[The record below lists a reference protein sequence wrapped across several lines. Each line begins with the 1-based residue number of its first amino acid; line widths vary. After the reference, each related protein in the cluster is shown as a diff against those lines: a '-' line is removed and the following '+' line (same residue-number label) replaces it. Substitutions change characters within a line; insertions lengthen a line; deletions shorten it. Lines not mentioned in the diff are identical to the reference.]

1 MRDIGISWGDLE
13 KYIEDNIY
21 TLPGIFDHREKLT
34 ILLTGSRAIGRYSE
48 NSDVD
53 IDIVCPRN
61 SYNQIQA
68 EMFKRNLT
76 GNIHNAFYRLPE
88 VGWDKY
94 FGERTGQPHFTITP
108 IDIIEKDI
116 NEYQD
121 TALWIWTNALIIQD
135 PNNQFKNIINKFDG
149 YPEDILKQKIK
160 YRYLLASYWL
170 IDGYPHNHSKN
181 EELFS
186 AVLSLING
194 IHELYRFFFIIEG
207 KPYPYSEKLPSFV
220 AETKLGKRFKPF
232 LDKIFNMT
240 IGLEQGDKNVWER
253 LDKAIELIL
262 YGNISRESVEFF
274 DACDEA
280 VIEAGIDEAW
290 VKSGYDNV
298 DELLRGELGPIP

>member
-1 MRDIGISWGDLE
+1 MRDIGISWGGLE

-76 GNIHNAFYRLPE
+76 GNLHNAFYRLPE
-88 VGWDKY
+88 AGWDKY
-94 FGERTGQPHFTITP
+94 FGERI
-108 IDIIEKDI
+108 
-116 NEYQD
+116 
-121 TALWIWTNALIIQD
+121 
-135 PNNQFKNIINKFDG
+135 
-149 YPEDILKQKIK
+149 
-160 YRYLLASYWL
+160 
-170 IDGYPHNHSKN
+170 
-181 EELFS
+181 
-186 AVLSLING
+186 
-194 IHELYRFFFIIEG
+194 FFIIEG
-207 KPYPYSEKLPSFV
+207 RSFPYSEKLPSFV

-232 LDKIFNMT
+232 LDKILNMA
-240 IGLEQGDKNVWER
+240 IGLEQGEKSIWER

-262 YGNISRESVEFF
+262 YGNISQESIEFF
-274 DACDEA
+274 DACDKA

-298 DELLRGELGPIP
+298 DELLHGKLGPIP